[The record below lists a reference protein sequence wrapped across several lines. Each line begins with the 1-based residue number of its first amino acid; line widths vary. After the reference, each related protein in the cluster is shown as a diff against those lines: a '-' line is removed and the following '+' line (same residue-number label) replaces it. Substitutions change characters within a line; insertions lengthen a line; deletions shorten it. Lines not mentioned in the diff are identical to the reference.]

1 MKLIKTLPHLSD
13 LFIDSTK
20 LTIWSSNL
28 SYKIYNAIKEALEI
42 SLDNIQMYDLES
54 YLTNTGYQL
63 VSEVTNNGEYSK
75 KGDTLTVWG
84 IGYLYPV
91 RLEFFGDS
99 IEKGFLIDNFTR
111 QKLENIKKFILIPA
125 KKMDLAEA
133 GSLNVKNP
141 EKLDL
146 EKIIFSRSANLEKFY
161 TFEEVIETDFTLP
174 PMLYS
179 RSDLLEQQIKR
190 LEEKK
195 YNIIIKTKH
204 KDALDAKYLN
214 YIGKEASG
222 DFLNVFLSNLNKT
235 SYLDAGLESNFLKLA
250 VLTDREILG
259 SVSIVSEN
267 FNKINTL
274 EEFNIKRLLSEMQ
287 SQIEVGDFVVHLDY
301 GVGIY
306 NGIVLENINSIS
318 KEFLEIKFDREDKL
332 LLPVEQSQ
340 KISKYIGLEGS
351 IPKLG
356 KLGGKAIWKEK
367 LEKIQKA
374 TKLIA
379 HNLIKHYAALEV
391 SEAAAINLNKSH
403 LYLEFESE
411 FKYKE
416 TGDQLRA
423 IEEICLDLS
432 KTKPMNRL
440 LVGDVGFGKTEVF
453 LRAAFK
459 VIEQGMQVAI
469 LAPTTILTA
478 QHYAVISERFKN
490 FPVKVAY
497 LSRFNTP
504 KQNSQII
511 NEINLGKIDL
521 VIGTHRLL
529 SSDVKFKNLGFIV
542 IDEEQRFGVR
552 QKEKIKQLNYGAH
565 LLSVSATPIPR
576 TLGMALSSIQSISI
590 ITQPPNNR
598 ISIKTEISGR
608 DLNKIAA
615 YIEKEIQRG
624 GQAYIIHNE
633 ISTIDAFKAQLEK
646 IMPGVKFIA
655 AHAQMR
661 PALLDKIMT
670 DFYQKRFDVL
680 VSTTIVENGIDLP
693 NVNTIIIDNANKFGL
708 SQLYQ
713 LRGRVGRS
721 TVQAYCLLINNFSLN
736 KDELEDATI
745 KLSKLKK
752 RRDASTERIEAL
764 VENQDLGAGFRI
776 SSRDLEIRG
785 AGNLLGEEQSGH
797 IFSVGFSLYMEM
809 LAEEIVKQK
818 NNSSISKPVL

>member
-1 MKLIKTLPHLSD
+1 MKLVKTLPHLSE
-13 LFIDSTK
+13 LFINSNK
-20 LTIWSSNL
+20 VTIWSSNL
-28 SYKIYNAIKEALEI
+28 SYNIYIAIKEALELL
-42 SLDNIQMYDLES
+42 LDNIQIYDLEG
-54 YLTNTGYQL
+54 YLFNCGYQL
-63 VSEVTNNGEYSK
+63 VSEVTHNGEYSK
-75 KGDTLTVWG
+75 RGDTLTVWG
-84 IGYLYPV
+84 IGYLYPL
-91 RLEFFGDS
+91 RLEFFGDN
-99 IEKGFLIDNFTR
+99 IEKSYLIDNLTR
-111 QKLENIKKFILIPA
+111 QKIESVKKFILLSA
-125 KKMDLAEA
+125 KKLDLLEV
-133 GSLNVKNP
+133 GSLNVSNP
-141 EKLDL
+141 QKLDI
-146 EKIIFSRSANLEKFY
+146 EKIIFNRSVNLEKFY
-161 TFEEVIETDFTLP
+161 TFEEIIQTDFVLP
-174 PMLYS
+174 SMLYS
-179 RSDLLEQQIKR
+179 RSDLLEQKIIS
-190 LEEKK
+190 LEKEN

-204 KDALDAKYLN
+204 KNALDRKYFG
-214 YIGKEASG
+214 YINRKANS
-222 DFLNVFLSNLNKT
+222 DFGGCFFSNLNNT
-235 SYLDAGLESNFLKLA
+235 AYLDAGLESNFLKIA
-250 VLTDREILG
+250 VLTDREIFG
-259 SVSIVSEN
+259 SVSIVSKD
-267 FNKINTL
+267 FSKINTL

-287 SQIEVGDFVVHLDY
+287 SQIEIGDFVVHLDY
-301 GVGIY
+301 GIGIY
-306 NGIVLENINSIS
+306 NGIVLENINNVP
-318 KEFLEIKFDREDKL
+318 KEFLEIRFDKEDKL
-332 LLPVEQSQ
+332 LLPIEQSQ

-367 LEKIQKA
+367 LEKIQKSA
-374 TKLIA
+374 KLIA
-379 HNLIKHYAALEV
+379 QNLIKHYAALEV
-391 SEAAAINLNKSH
+391 SEAAAINLNKSD
-403 LYLEFESE
+403 LYLEFEKE

-423 IEEICLDLS
+423 IDEICLDLS

-459 VIEQGMQVAI
+459 VIEHGMQVAI

-478 QHYAVISERFKN
+478 QHYSVISERFKN

-497 LSRFNTP
+497 LSRFNSA
-504 KQNSQII
+504 KQNSEII
-511 NEINLGKIDL
+511 NQINLGKIDL

-529 SSDVKFKNLGFIV
+529 SSDVKFNNLGLIV

-590 ITQPPNNR
+590 ITEPPSNR
-598 ISIKTEISGR
+598 ISIKTEITGR
-608 DLNKIAA
+608 DLNKISA

-624 GQAYIIHNE
+624 GQVYIIHNE
-633 ISTIDAFKAQLEK
+633 IATIDAFKMQLEK
-646 IMPGVKFIA
+646 ILPGVKFIS

-661 PALLDKIMT
+661 PAVLDKIMT
-670 DFYQKRFDVL
+670 DFYQKKFDVL
-680 VSTTIVENGIDLP
+680 VSTTIIENGIDLP

-721 TVQAYCLLINNFSLN
+721 TAQAYCLLINTFSLTKEEYN
-736 KDELEDATI
+736 DSTL

-797 IFSVGFSLYMEM
+797 IFSIGFTLYMQM
-809 LAEEIVKQK
+809 LAEEIIRQK
-818 NNSSISKPVL
+818 NSPAIEKPIL

>member
-1 MKLIKTLPHLSD
+1 MKLVKTLPHLSE
-13 LFIDSTK
+13 LFINSNK
-20 LTIWSSNL
+20 VTIWSSNL
-28 SYKIYNAIKEALEI
+28 SYNIYIAIKEALELL
-42 SLDNIQMYDLES
+42 LDNIQIYDLEG
-54 YLTNTGYQL
+54 YLFNCGYQL
-63 VSEVTNNGEYSK
+63 VSEVTHNGEYSK
-75 KGDTLTVWG
+75 RGDTLTVWG
-84 IGYLYPV
+84 IGYLYPL
-91 RLEFFGDS
+91 RLEFFGDN
-99 IEKGFLIDNFTR
+99 IEKSYLIDNLTR
-111 QKLENIKKFILIPA
+111 QKIESVKKFILLSA
-125 KKMDLAEA
+125 KKLDLLEV
-133 GSLNVKNP
+133 GSLNVSNP
-141 EKLDL
+141 QKLDI
-146 EKIIFSRSANLEKFY
+146 EKIIFNRSVNLEKFY
-161 TFEEVIETDFTLP
+161 TFEEIIQTDFVLP
-174 PMLYS
+174 SMLYS
-179 RSDLLEQQIKR
+179 RSDLLEQKIIS
-190 LEEKK
+190 LEKEN

-204 KDALDAKYLN
+204 KNALDRKYFG
-214 YIGKEASG
+214 YINRKANS
-222 DFLNVFLSNLNKT
+222 DFGGVFFSNLNNT
-235 SYLDAGLESNFLKLA
+235 AYLDAGLESNFLKIA
-250 VLTDREILG
+250 VLTDREIFG
-259 SVSIVSEN
+259 SVSIVSKD
-267 FNKINTL
+267 FSKINTL

-287 SQIEVGDFVVHLDY
+287 SQIEIGDFVVHLDY
-301 GVGIY
+301 GIGIY
-306 NGIVLENINSIS
+306 NGIVLENINNVP
-318 KEFLEIKFDREDKL
+318 KEFLEIRFDKEDKL
-332 LLPVEQSQ
+332 LLPIEQSQ

-367 LEKIQKA
+367 LEKIQKSA
-374 TKLIA
+374 KLIA
-379 HNLIKHYAALEV
+379 QNLIKHYAALEV
-391 SEAAAINLNKSH
+391 SEAAAINLNKSD
-403 LYLEFESE
+403 LYLEFEKE

-423 IEEICLDLS
+423 IDEICLDLS

-459 VIEQGMQVAI
+459 VIEHGMQVAI

-478 QHYAVISERFKN
+478 QHYSVISERFKN

-497 LSRFNTP
+497 LSRFNSA
-504 KQNSQII
+504 KQNSEII
-511 NEINLGKIDL
+511 NQINLGKIDL

-529 SSDVKFKNLGFIV
+529 SSDVKFNNLGLIV

-590 ITQPPNNR
+590 ITEPPSNR
-598 ISIKTEISGR
+598 ISIKTEITGR
-608 DLNKIAA
+608 DLNKISA

-624 GQAYIIHNE
+624 GQVYIIHNE
-633 ISTIDAFKAQLEK
+633 IATIDAFKMQLEK
-646 IMPGVKFIA
+646 ILPGVKFIS

-661 PALLDKIMT
+661 PAVLDKIMT
-670 DFYQKRFDVL
+670 DFYQKKFDVL
-680 VSTTIVENGIDLP
+680 VSTTIIENGIDLP

-721 TVQAYCLLINNFSLN
+721 TAQAYCLLINTFSLTKEEYN
-736 KDELEDATI
+736 DSTL

-764 VENQDLGAGFRI
+764 VENQDLGTGFRI

-797 IFSVGFSLYMEM
+797 IFSIGFTLYMQM
-809 LAEEIVKQK
+809 LAEEIIRQK
-818 NNSSISKPVL
+818 NSPAIEKPIL